1 MPSSANE
8 FAGQLEDCS
17 LCIMHGC
24 FRVCHFVG
32 HMFCRWCNWGF
43 VSTRSLVS
51 GAQQTGLDSAELGLS
66 LGLDNDLFSV
76 SFAGARVADM
86 EGNAI
91 ALAFWAMQ
99 AGFSTLWTPVFFGL
113 RRLRGALLVMLP
125 LWVSVLG
132 ATLAM
137 FELDRA
143 AGLAFL
149 PYILWVTIAAAL
161 NYRVAQLNPTVA
173 PRDLSAD

>member
-1 MPSSANE
+1 MYNAW
-8 FAGQLEDCS
+8 
-17 LCIMHGC
+17 
-24 FRVCHFVG
+24 
-32 HMFCRWCNWGF
+32 MFSCLSFCWSH
-43 VSTRSLVS
+43 VLPLV
-51 GAQQTGLDSAELGLS
+51 QLGLCFNQVAGIRRLTNLS
-66 LGLDNDLFSV
+66 GLRRTGSFPWLGQRSIFQFPSP
-76 SFAGARVADM
+76 GARVADM

-149 PYILWVTIAAAL
+149 PYIIWVTIAAAL